1 MLASITGYNAATGGS
16 VVNQS
21 VFTYNDFGQLVKEE
35 QAHSGAVGT
44 ATPSVQY
51 AYADG
56 ASNTVRPTAITYP
69 DGRELHFDYGD

>member
-1 MLASITGYNAATGGS
+1 
-16 VVNQS
+16 
-21 VFTYNDFGQLVKEE
+21 VKEE